1 MYILSAGNI
10 TTTKTGIEHGGVTS
24 QLQKMMPTIS
34 MLPSAIVA
42 SFQYSLASKYYLSS
56 VPVSTSGLTT
66 NNRGSIGTTFE
77 CYYIAVLQFAMD
89 FILQSISVLDL
100 Q

>member
-1 MYILSAGNI
+1 MNVLSAGNI
-10 TTTKTGIEHGGVTS
+10 NRTKTGIERGGVTS

-42 SFQYSLASKYYLSS
+42 SFQYPLTSKYCLSS
-56 VPVSTSGLTT
+56 VPASNSDLTT

-77 CYYIAVLQFAMD
+77 CYI
-89 FILQSISVLDL
+89 
-100 Q
+100 